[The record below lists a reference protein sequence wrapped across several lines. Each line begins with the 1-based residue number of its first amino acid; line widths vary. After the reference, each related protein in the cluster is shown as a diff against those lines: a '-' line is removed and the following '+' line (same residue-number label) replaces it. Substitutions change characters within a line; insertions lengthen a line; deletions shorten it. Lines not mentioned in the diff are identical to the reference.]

1 MGNYCYGPQAK
12 EKLQVTVSGFCAKS
26 HSNSFCS
33 EVIKSLQKLK
43 QRKVHGIVFQETNQ
57 MKRGFDE
64 RSTLRR
70 DSIRI
75 PIILDVLN

>member
-26 HSNSFCS
+26 HSNSFCA

-43 QRKVHGIVFQETNQ
+43 QRKVHGIVFQEQTNWNGVLT
-57 MKRGFDE
+57 REVRFDVITYGFLL
-64 RSTLRR
+64 S
-70 DSIRI
+70 
-75 PIILDVLN
+75 

>member
-43 QRKVHGIVFQETNQ
+43 QRKVHGIVFQEQT
-57 MKRGFDE
+57 K
-64 RSTLRR
+64 
-70 DSIRI
+70 
-75 PIILDVLN
+75 